1 MSHKISKLEWA
12 MDEYGELLIRLA
24 YTYVKDIH
32 VAEDIIQ
39 DVFLKVYEKDD
50 GFRFESSYKT
60 YLYQITINRCKDY
73 LKSWSFRSLFF
84 TDNRLSEA
92 ETNESTE
99 NTMIRFEEDFEL
111 GEKVLALP
119 IKYREVLI
127 LHYYQDYSIS
137 EVSSILGISQNT
149 VNTRLRRA
157 KERIKSNMSRNEEG
171 DQIG

>member
-1 MSHKISKLEWA
+1 

-39 DVFLKVYEKDD
+39 EVFLKVYEKEDQ
-50 GFRFESSYKT
+50 FRFESSYKT
-60 YLYQITINRCKDY
+60 YLYRITINRCKDY

-84 TDNRLSEA
+84 TDKRLSSEP
-92 ETNESTE
+92 ETNESAE
-99 NTMIRFEEDFEL
+99 NMMIRFQEDYEL
-111 GEKVLALP
+111 GEKVLSLP

-127 LHYYQDYSIS
+127 LHYYQDYSVS
-137 EVSSILGISQNT
+137 EIGSILSISQNT

-157 KERIKSNMSRNEEG
+157 KERIKYTMSANEEG
-171 DQIG
+171 DRIG